1 MTTIKHN
8 YIMAKPKELESI
20 KLLVE
25 GEEGRK
31 NSPAETNTPDADSVT
46 VAKKALAETNTPN
59 GGSVVEAQ
67 DAPEKEPKK
76 KRRRRGKGNQKEES
90 KGICPHSPIVR
101 LLEEEKRFLK
111 RLEAHILLET
121 GETVSDH
128 QLIMDAVR
136 EYTKK
141 HHPDFQ

>member
-1 MTTIKHN
+1 
-8 YIMAKPKELESI
+8 MAKAKELESI

-25 GEEGRK
+25 GEVGRK
-31 NSPAETNTPDADSVT
+31 NSPAETNTPDADSITGVKDT
-46 VAKKALAETNTPN
+46 PAETSTPD
-59 GGSVVEAQ
+59 GESIVEAQ
-67 DAPEKEPKK
+67 EAPEKEPKE
-76 KRRRRGKGNQKEES
+76 KRRRRRKGNKKEAS
-90 KGICPHSPIVR
+90 KGICSHSPIVR

-121 GETVSDH
+121 GETISDH

>member
-1 MTTIKHN
+1 
-8 YIMAKPKELESI
+8 MAKARNLESI

-25 GEEGRK
+25 NEDGRK
-31 NSPAETNTPDADSVT
+31 N
-46 VAKKALAETNTPN
+46 KLAETNSPDLESVSKAKDALTEANTPEDEC
-59 GGSVVEAQ
+59 VVEAQ
-67 DAPEKEPKK
+67 GAPEKEPTEK
-76 KRRRRGKGNQKEES
+76 KRRRERKAKKGGT
-90 KGICPHSPIVR
+90 KGISSSSPIVR
-101 LLEEEKRFLK
+101 LLEGEKRFLK

-128 QLIMDAVR
+128 QLVMDAVR